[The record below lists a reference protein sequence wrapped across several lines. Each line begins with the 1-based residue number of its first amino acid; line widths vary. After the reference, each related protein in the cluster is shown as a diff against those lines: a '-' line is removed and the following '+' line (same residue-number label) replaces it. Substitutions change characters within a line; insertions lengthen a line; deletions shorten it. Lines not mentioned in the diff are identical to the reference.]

1 MSILLPIMG
10 QWTNFLTHDV
20 IIAHSSNSSE
30 IGHKRGKKGHLLF
43 KGLFCDLFVHWSLVS
58 CVCAC
63 KSCPSA
69 ERPDLTVTLLVHNGK
84 DPPEPVLIIAGPLR
98 NTEAPNLR
106 IANKNIFF
114 QVKQRQPLFWSCCSE
129 NDNIC
134 YRMNTCSTKFV
145 TFTLMPIDQDIT
157 KSFMVFLR
165 WRKSLIQIPHIGV
178 YHLIWVFPKVDYEDL
193 QS

>member
-1 MSILLPIMG
+1 MSILLPIWGSDQIFSHTM
-10 QWTNFLTHDV
+10 
-20 IIAHSSNSSE
+20 SSLRTQASE

-43 KGLFCDLFVHWSLVS
+43 KGLFCDLFAHWSLVS

-84 DPPEPVLIIAGPLR
+84 DPPEPVLIIARPLR

-106 IANKNIFF
+106 IANKKN
-114 QVKQRQPLFWSCCSE
+114 QVKQRQPLFWSCCSD

-134 YRMNTCSTKFV
+134 YNINTRSTKFV
-145 TFTLMPIDQDIT
+145 TLFTFTLVLINQEIT

-165 WRKSLIQIPHIGV
+165 LRKSLIQIPQIGV
-178 YHLIWVFPKVDYEDL
+178 YHLIWVFPKGDYEDL